1 MFKNHLK
8 TWLIGFIVFAL
19 IRTILPNMILGK
31 EITAKQ
37 VIVVSACY
45 GLALVVRQELTEMF
59 I

>member
-1 MFKNHLK
+1 MNKNHLK